1 MDSATA
7 NPTRYILRYLMNE
20 INRIQEDE
28 KTKERQEELQNAQ
41 NNLCDEVQMDI
52 SALFLLDYRSAE
64 GYC

>member
-1 MDSATA
+1 
-7 NPTRYILRYLMNE
+7 MNE